1 MSEVANVSAP
11 GVAGAVSDMRD
22 CIAAFYAAYRSR
34 DLELLNAIL
43 DDRIEWF
50 LAGPAEFFDFYGA
63 RHGKEAVIEM
73 IARVMPC
80 YFHVTDFE
88 FDQTLIDGERVA
100 TRGRIRARQ
109 RDTGRSIRYGFA
121 HFLRFEGGKL
131 VSLRGVGD
139 TFDVAEQVV
148 GHPIDVNRAMECV
161 SPEPEDDLSAV

>member
-1 MSEVANVSAP
+1 MNVVAQVDGP
-11 GVAGAVSDMRD
+11 DVTGPDIGD

-50 LAGPAEFFDFYGA
+50 QAGPADQFDFYGA
-63 RHGKEAVIEM
+63 CHGKEAVIEM
-73 IARVMPC
+73 ITRVMPC
-80 YFHVTDFE
+80 YFHVTEFE

-148 GHPIDVNRAMECV
+148 GHPIDVNRVLESVALA
-161 SPEPEDDLSAV
+161 PEDDVSEL

>member
-1 MSEVANVSAP
+1 MSEVAKISVP
-11 GVAGAVSDMRD
+11 DVVGAMPDTRD

-50 LAGPAEFFDFYGA
+50 LMGPADHFDFYGA
-63 RHGKEAVIEM
+63 RHGKEAVIEV
-73 IARVMPC
+73 ISRLIPC

-121 HFLRFEGGKL
+121 HFLRFERGKL

-148 GHPIDVNRAMECV
+148 GHPIDINRAMECV
-161 SPEPEDDLSAV
+161 SPAPEDDLSSV